1 MRFRF
6 PPKMP
11 FTDQPLRILVA
22 DDNAINRR
30 VAELMLKHAGFT
42 VDMASDGSEAV
53 EAHTS
58 RPYDVILMDSQ
69 MPVMDGFEATRRIR
83 QLDQPQP
90 VIIAITANALSGER
104 ERCLSLGMDDYVS
117 KPFTAEQLRT
127 VVRKGVERAMQQLQ
141 TCY

>member
-1 MRFRF
+1 
-6 PPKMP
+6 MP

>member
-1 MRFRF
+1 
-6 PPKMP
+6 MP
-11 FTDQPLRILVA
+11 LPDQPLRILLA

-42 VDMASDGSEAV
+42 VDMASDGTEAV

-58 RPYDVILMDSQ
+58 RPYDLILMDSQ

-90 VIIAITANALSGER
+90 VIIAITANALAGER
-104 ERCLSLGMDDYVS
+104 ERCLSLGMDDYLS

-127 VVRKGVERAMQQLQ
+127 VVRKGVERAIQRLQ
-141 TCY
+141 TVTES

>member
-1 MRFRF
+1 
-6 PPKMP
+6 MP

-58 RPYDVILMDSQ
+58 RPYDPILMDSQ

-141 TCY
+141 TSY

>member
-1 MRFRF
+1 
-6 PPKMP
+6 MP

-141 TCY
+141 TCH

>member
-1 MRFRF
+1 
-6 PPKMP
+6 MP

-83 QLDQPQP
+83 QMDQPQP

>member
-1 MRFRF
+1 
-6 PPKMP
+6 MP

-127 VVRKGVERAMQQLQ
+127 VVRKGVERAMQQVQ

>member
-1 MRFRF
+1 
-6 PPKMP
+6 MP

-58 RPYDVILMDSQ
+58 KPYDLILMDSQ

>member
-1 MRFRF
+1 
-6 PPKMP
+6 
-11 FTDQPLRILVA
+11 
-22 DDNAINRR
+22 
-30 VAELMLKHAGFT
+30 
-42 VDMASDGSEAV
+42 MASDGNEAV

-58 RPYDVILMDSQ
+58 KPYDLILMDSQ

-83 QLDQPQP
+83 QMDQPQP

-141 TCY
+141 TSY